1 MTNVELVADA
11 DNDDSSLVRF
21 EFLEILVRAGIAKYA
36 KNASCGV
43 ASVGGTAADPM
54 KPKLEKK
61 GSKVCATLSF

>member
-1 MTNVELVADA
+1 M
-11 DNDDSSLVRF
+11 RF

-61 GSKVCATLSF
+61 GSKLSDAF